1 MVRLYLNKTQVEE
14 RCLEALVESEH
25 KKWFFHRTKETK
37 YNKEYRL
44 HHFFVLCVKDQVR
57 IWTYV
62 SWLCL
67 CKENF
72 KSNNHDVTK
81 VQTFSFNIILIVVT
95 HFHFKLDKLT

>member
-57 IWTYV
+57 INI
-62 SWLCL
+62 C
-67 CKENF
+67 F
-72 KSNNHDVTK
+72 VTAP
-81 VQTFSFNIILIVVT
+81 L
-95 HFHFKLDKLT
+95 